1 MSRAAKAAIT
11 SRSPTTPAAA
21 GTARS
26 AKVAAD
32 PLTATHADR
41 LAGGPPLAAGQAWVG
56 DAWRDRVSLAGSE
69 TADFE
74 PGYLAGAVD
83 AAERAV
89 ADITSKATAAQ

>member
-1 MSRAAKAAIT
+1 V
-11 SRSPTTPAAA
+11 TT
-21 GTARS
+21 
-26 AKVAAD
+26 
-32 PLTATHADR
+32 
-41 LAGGPPLAAGQAWVG
+41 GQPWVG

-89 ADITSKATAAQ
+89 ADITSRSSAS